1 MFTIARSAEKF
12 VIANFPI
19 TQQTNTYFTLQ
30 ELSQKESKTQLR
42 QDYPLFV
49 SKDSILYGLTTYIVF
64 HSSGI
69 IYSLLTYFYFSMYH
83 TQVYIP

>member
-1 MFTIARSAEKF
+1 MLKNTNTQMFMIARSAEKF

-19 TQQTNTYFTLQ
+19 TQQTDTYFSLR

-49 SKDSILYGLTTYIVF
+49 GKD
-64 HSSGI
+64 
-69 IYSLLTYFYFSMYH
+69 
-83 TQVYIP
+83 